1 MPGCPE
7 QFRMGVT
14 HIELGQP
21 TLAVLTDD
29 GFSGESVLDLSSG
42 RGCLHTSEPSRSEAH
57 VSQGNPSPVRKGTYS
72 DDFPATES
80 RLPTPESR
88 LPTPVVPEVART
100 RGRPGAGGDGAALGG
115 GPGLEQRPEGGGGR
129 GGGGRLGVVARAWS
143 KGPRGVRANRSAP
156 AATRER
162 SPKMN
167 TAAIT
172 APATRPATTSP
183 I

>member
-72 DDFPATES
+72 DDFPATGS
-80 RLPTPESR
+80 RVPTPS
-88 LPTPVVPEVART
+88 
-100 RGRPGAGGDGAALGG
+100 AGGARSGPNLGLG
-115 GPGLEQRPEGGGGR
+115 LGLGPGLEPAGTGPLSVGG
-129 GGGGRLGVVARAWS
+129 
-143 KGPRGVRANRSAP
+143 
-156 AATRER
+156 
-162 SPKMN
+162 
-167 TAAIT
+167 
-172 APATRPATTSP
+172 
-183 I
+183 

>member
-29 GFSGESVLDLSSG
+29 RVSGESVLDLSSG

-57 VSQGNPSPVRKGTYS
+57 TSQGNPSTVRKGTDL
-72 DDFPATES
+72 DDFPTTDS
-80 RLPTPESR
+80 RHSAL
-88 LPTPVVPEVART
+88 VV
-100 RGRPGAGGDGAALGG
+100 L
-115 GPGLEQRPEGGGGR
+115 
-129 GGGGRLGVVARAWS
+129 RAWS
-143 KGPRGVRANRSAP
+143 NGRRGVRASRTAP
-156 AATRER
+156 AATRGR
-162 SPKMN
+162 SPKMT

-172 APATRPATTSP
+172 APAMRPATTSP
-183 I
+183 M